1 MEVARMTDDEAY
13 SRFRAV
19 RFAENGGEPFCPYC
33 GSFGVYEFESRK
45 IFKCKGC
52 FKQFSVTSGTIFHG
66 RKMPIRD
73 LLLAIAIFVNGANGH
88 AALHFRRELKC
99 AYKTAFVLAHKLRE
113 TLGALQAPHKLKGI
127 VEIDGLW
134 TGGHIK
140 KANLVKNRKERR
152 VSNPRRQSIVTMRE
166 RRPGGRTLSF
176 VFRHEAASIAT
187 IVAHVDPSAK
197 IRTDDASHW
206 IQLNAYFADVKTVNH
221 DKDGFSVNGIHT
233 NWVESYNGRIRRAIK
248 GVHSRITGIH
258 LKNYA
263 DEFAWREDRRRVP
276 NGTQFAL
283 LMKASA
289 TQSKSNWPG
298 YWQKREGSAR
308 PANDA

>member
-1 MEVARMTDDEAY
+1 MTDDEAY

-19 RFAENGGEPFCPYC
+19 RFADNGGEPFCPYC
-33 GSFGVYEFESRK
+33 GSFGVNEFKCRK

-52 FKQFSVTSGTIFHG
+52 LKQFSITSGTIFHG

-73 LLLAIAIFVNGANGH
+73 LLLAIAIFVNGVNGH
-88 AALHFRRELKC
+88 AALHLRREFKC
-99 AYKTAFVLAHKLRE
+99 SYKTAFVLAHKLRE
-113 TLGALQAPHKLKGI
+113 TLGSLQAPRKLTGI

-140 KANLVKNRKERR
+140 KSNLVKNRKDGRK
-152 VSNPRRQSIVTMRE
+152 SNPRRQSIVTMRE
-166 RRPGGRTLSF
+166 RRPGGRSLSF
-176 VFRHEAASIAT
+176 VFRHEAESIAT
-187 IVAHVDPSAK
+187 IIAHVHGSAK
-197 IRTDDASHW
+197 VRTDDAAHW

-248 GVHSRITGIH
+248 GVHSRITGAH

-263 DEFAWREDRRRVP
+263 DEFAWREDHRRVA
-276 NGTQFAL
+276 NGTQFAIVT
-283 LMKASA
+283 KAVA
-289 TQSKSNWPG
+289 RQPQSRVWPG

-308 PANDA
+308 PANDT